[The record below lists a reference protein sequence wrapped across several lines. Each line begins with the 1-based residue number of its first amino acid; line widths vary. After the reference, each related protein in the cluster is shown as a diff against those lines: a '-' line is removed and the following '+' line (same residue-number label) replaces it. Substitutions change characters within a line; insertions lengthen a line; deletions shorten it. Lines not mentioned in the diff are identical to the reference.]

1 MTYLW
6 NPSLP
11 GVKTNRP
18 LRFYFRP
25 AGSEPLGVGSQQYV
39 LSQAPQVIQ
48 MPLMLDNN
56 CPKEKACERPG
67 GYIRV
72 MLMKILV
79 SLMFSIKS
87 IKVFV
92 FDI

>member
-1 MTYLW
+1 
-6 NPSLP
+6 
-11 GVKTNRP
+11 
-18 LRFYFRP
+18 
-25 AGSEPLGVGSQQYV
+25 
-39 LSQAPQVIQ
+39 